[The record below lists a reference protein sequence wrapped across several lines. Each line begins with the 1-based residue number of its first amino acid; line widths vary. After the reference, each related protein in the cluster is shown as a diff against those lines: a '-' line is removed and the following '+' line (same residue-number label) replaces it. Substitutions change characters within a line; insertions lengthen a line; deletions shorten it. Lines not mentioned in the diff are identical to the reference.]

1 MVRLCYP
8 NFFPKNQFFLG
19 DIPEDLFAEIEV
31 KKIQEDFK
39 HQLTEI
45 SQKIAE
51 RNKSLKYPYTYLL
64 PDKIPININI

>member
-45 SQKIAE
+45 SQK
-51 RNKSLKYPYTYLL
+51 LL
-64 PDKIPININI
+64 NGTSH